1 MLRFFS
7 VHTCTTEFCQ
17 ITKDAG
23 LMLASFLGGGGSTE
37 YVASTKICVY
47 HASTIDAQ
55 RAKYKAMKVDRSPD
69 RES

>member
-1 MLRFFS
+1 
-7 VHTCTTEFCQ
+7 
-17 ITKDAG
+17 
-23 LMLASFLGGGGSTE
+23 MLASFLGGGGSTE